1 MTVARGVCLI
11 KVLVVDDHDLVRT
24 GITRMLAD
32 IDGLQVVGQADSG
45 EESLKK
51 ARELKP
57 DVVLMDVKMPGI
69 GGLEATRKL
78 MRSHPDMKVVAVTV
92 CEEDPFPTRLRQA
105 GAAGYMTKGG
115 GLAEMV
121 QAIRL
126 VFAGQRYISPQIA
139 QQLALKSFQPQVNN
153 SPFDLL
159 SEREI
164 QIALMIVGCQKVQT
178 ISDKLCLSPKTVN
191 TTVTVSTKSFRSA
204 AMLSLH
210 CWQYVTAWSMP
221 APEMTQPF
229 DPSAFLA
236 TCSGR
241 PGVYRMF
248 DSEARLLYVGK
259 AKNLKKR
266 LASYFRK
273 TGHAPKTGALVAR
286 IAQIETTITANETE
300 ALLLEQTL
308 IKEWRPPYNILLRD
322 DKSYPYVH
330 LSDGNFPRLSIHRG
344 AKKAKGRYFGPYPS
358 AGAIRES
365 LSLMQKTFLVRQCED
380 SFYKNRT
387 RPCLQYQIKRCKGP
401 CVGLVEPEVYAEDVR
416 HSVMFLEGRSNAL
429 TDELNASM
437 EKAAMA
443 LDFERAAELRDQ
455 ISLLRRVQD
464 QQSMD
469 GGTGDVDVVA
479 AFVNPGG
486 ACVHMISVRGG
497 RVLGSKN
504 FFPQVGIEEEV
515 GEVMSAFLAQY
526 FLGGVERELPNE
538 VIVNVVH
545 DDFPTLIDAIEALR
559 GREMT
564 ISHRVRGTRARWQQL
579 AVTNAEQALSARLA
593 NRQHVTARFEALAE
607 VLKLDEPPLRLECYD
622 ISHSSGEATVASC
635 VVFGPEGP
643 IKSDYR
649 RYNIEGVTAGD
660 DYAAIHQALTRRFS
674 KIKDGEGKLP
684 DILLVDGGKGQ
695 LSMARDVLNELAVPD
710 LILLGVAKGATR
722 KAGFETLYLND
733 AAHEFTLPGD
743 SPALHLIQQ
752 IRDEAHR
759 FAITGHRARR
769 GKTRRT
775 STLEGVAG
783 VGPTRRRDLLKHF
796 GGLQELSRAS
806 IEEIAKA
813 PGISK
818 KLAESIYA
826 NLHSE

>member
-1 MTVARGVCLI
+1 MT
-11 KVLVVDDHDLVRT
+11 T
-24 GITRMLAD
+24 
-32 IDGLQVVGQADSG
+32 
-45 EESLKK
+45 
-51 ARELKP
+51 
-57 DVVLMDVKMPGI
+57 
-69 GGLEATRKL
+69 
-78 MRSHPDMKVVAVTV
+78 
-92 CEEDPFPTRLRQA
+92 
-105 GAAGYMTKGG
+105 
-115 GLAEMV
+115 
-121 QAIRL
+121 
-126 VFAGQRYISPQIA
+126 
-139 QQLALKSFQPQVNN
+139 
-153 SPFDLL
+153 
-159 SEREI
+159 
-164 QIALMIVGCQKVQT
+164 
-178 ISDKLCLSPKTVN
+178 
-191 TTVTVSTKSFRSA
+191 
-204 AMLSLH
+204 
-210 CWQYVTAWSMP
+210 
-221 APEMTQPF
+221 PF

-241 PGVYRMF
+241 PGVYQMF
-248 DSEARLLYVGK
+248 DADARLLYVGK

-273 TGHAPKTGALVAR
+273 TGLAPKTAALVGH
-286 IAQIETTITANETE
+286 IAQVDTTIVANETE

-322 DKSYPYVH
+322 DKSYPYVF
-330 LSDGNFPRLSIHRG
+330 LSDGAFPRLSIHRG

-365 LSLMQKTFLVRQCED
+365 LSLLQKTFFVRQCED
-380 SFYKNRT
+380 SYFKNRT

-401 CVGLVEPEVYAEDVR
+401 CVGLAEPADYAEDVR
-416 HSVMFLEGRSNAL
+416 HSVMFLEGRSHQL
-429 TDELNASM
+429 TNELVVDM

-443 LDFERAAELRDQ
+443 LDFEKAAELRDQ
-455 ISLLRRVQD
+455 VAQLRRIQD
-464 QQSMD
+464 QQTME
-469 GGTGDVDVVA
+469 GGTGDIDVVA

-486 ACVHMISVRGG
+486 ACVHLISVRGG

-515 GEVMSAFLAQY
+515 AEVMSAFLAQY
-526 FLGGVERELPNE
+526 YLGNAERELPSE
-538 VIVNVVH
+538 LIVNVVH
-545 DDFPTLIDAIEALR
+545 EDFEALITAIDTLR
-559 GREMT
+559 GRELS

-579 AVTNAEQALSARLA
+579 AVTNAEQALGARLA
-593 NRQHVTARFEALAE
+593 NRQHVAARFEALAE
-607 VLKLDEPPLRLECYD
+607 VLDLDEPPQRLECYD

-643 IKSDYR
+643 IKADYR
-649 RYNIEGVTAGD
+649 RYNIEGVTPGD
-660 DYAAIHQALTRRFS
+660 DYAAMHQALTRRF
-674 KIKDGEGKLP
+674 KRAKEGEGKLP
-684 DILLVDGGKGQ
+684 DVLLVDGGKGQ
-695 LSMARDVLNELAVPD
+695 LNMARDVLRELEVPD
-710 LILLGVAKGATR
+710 LILLGVAKGTTR

-733 AAHEFTLPGD
+733 VAHEFTLKGD

-783 VGPTRRRDLLKHF
+783 VGPKRRRDLLKHF
-796 GGLQELSRAS
+796 GGLQELTRAS